1 MSMGYELRVQLALQG
16 GITAC
21 VLICRILWQLAGL
34 FRVRHM
40 EKRRQAPTASIE
52 GHPTSDKDN
61 KTDDLSAVVRKC
73 IAEGD
78 VDDAWQAR

>member
-1 MSMGYELRVQLALQG
+1 
-16 GITAC
+16 
-21 VLICRILWQLAGL
+21 
-34 FRVRHM
+34 M

-78 VDDAWQAR
+78 VDDAWQAL